1 MTMQIIPAFEPLLSS
16 LPTGREFHKP
26 QDYVAPVLEED
37 VVSRMRAPPDYS
49 EAAAYR
55 DEDDS
60 QSDTEPQDP
69 VGAFPGTANDYTSGI
84 HY

>member
-1 MTMQIIPAFEPLLSS
+1 MIMQIIPQFEPLLSS

-26 QDYVAPVLEED
+26 QDYVPPMIEED
-37 VVSRMRAPPDYS
+37 ILSRMRAPPDYS
-49 EAAAYR
+49 EAAAYK

-60 QSDTEPQDP
+60 QSDSEAQDP
-69 VGAFPGTANDYTSGI
+69 VGAFPGTANDYSNSI